1 MLYGRVCDL
10 KFLATHLDSYNLS
23 TPSITGICS
32 SICIYRFIYMLHV
45 YSQYKTILYLQ
56 AYTYNLLA
64 RSLCTTFHFTTNR
77 MYTYMYVDLSKDLDF
92 YYTQQFWSCFLCFFF
107 VFFYLSGLHSYQFE
121 CGFRLYKI
129 KVENLCVLLYKYKKI
144 INRLKY
150 LDFACLFVC
159 FFLLLLRFLFRK
171 NVYKNC

>member
-32 SICIYRFIYMLHV
+32 SICIYR
-45 YSQYKTILYLQ
+45 LYICCMYIVSIKLSCIFRL
-56 AYTYNLLA
+56 THIIFLLA
-64 RSLCTTFHFTTNR
+64 RYVQRFISLLIVCIHICMQISVKIQIFIT
-77 MYTYMYVDLSKDLDF
+77 LSNF
-92 YYTQQFWSCFLCFFF
+92 GVVFCVFCFFFLF

-159 FFLLLLRFLFRK
+159 FFVVVTFL
-171 NVYKNC
+171 VP